1 MPDLKM
7 NDDGC
12 QYMAVTKSEI
22 CYDLEFEFH
31 FSSTNQLTH

>member
-12 QYMAVTKSEI
+12 QYMAITTSEI
-22 CYDLEFEFH
+22 LYDLQYEFH
-31 FSSTNQLTH
+31 FSDINQLTH